1 MTIAPPG
8 LGVQDRVL
16 LDVFANR
23 FQALSEEMAHVIQ
36 RTGFTVYVKE
46 SQDYAASMI
55 TPTGETVSFAQ
66 RLGTALTQASMKE
79 ALDAAA
85 PYAPGDIVI
94 ANDPTTSGGLCTHL
108 PDVYLWKPIFWK
120 GEIVAFF
127 CCFIHATDVGGRVAG
142 SVSPKSTEIYQEGL
156 RLPPSKLYSAGVLN
170 EALLKVYLL
179 NTRIPNLNW
188 GDLKALMAGM
198 NTAEERLTQMI
209 ERYGLDTVKRGMA
222 DVLAYAEE
230 SARATIA
237 TIPNGQYQF
246 VDLVDDDM
254 VSTRP
259 VRIELNMTVNDG
271 DIVFDFTGT
280 DYEVRSAINIPIYGK
295 MHQFVAH
302 PFMMYMR
309 TTNQS
314 APLNGG
320 MLRPLKIVAETGSI
334 LHPGPNAATGVRMA
348 TVFRVQDT
356 IFGALSEA
364 TDGILPAAPAGQV
377 SIPLCSVPNLQTGG
391 AKVSQI
397 EPLLGGSGAR
407 PDQDGIDGRGLSVG
421 SGLAN
426 VPAEQLEVDM
436 PVIMRSFGLV
446 KDSGAPGQYR
456 GGLAVHVMFETLSPG
471 TVVTARGM
479 ERYRFRPWGVKGG
492 FPGTLGDTLIYPGTP
507 KEAHIGK
514 IDILNLDPGD
524 MIRFSS
530 PSGGGYGDPLER
542 DPALVLDDIQRGL
555 VSEAAALDVYGVVIV
570 NGAVDEAATQDRR
583 AQDAVGRER
592 PAIDFGPERARYD
605 AIWPL
610 ETRQTFRS
618 ILSGLSPT
626 LRPYVSELIYR
637 RVSDDVE
644 AGRTITQAAI
654 QQAWEG
660 VRDLM
665 HLDEPGTAAIDDS
678 TSA

>member
-1 MTIAPPG
+1 MTAAPPG
-8 LGVQDRVL
+8 LGVRDRVL

-46 SQDYAASMI
+46 SQDYSASVV
-55 TPTGETVSFAQ
+55 TPTGETISFGQ

-79 ALDAAA
+79 ALDAAG
-85 PYAPGDIVI
+85 PYEPGDIVI

-108 PDVYLWKPIFWK
+108 PDVYLWKPVFWK
-120 GEIVAFF
+120 GEVVAFF

-142 SVSPKSTEIYQEGL
+142 SVSPTSSEIYQEGL
-156 RLPPSKLYSAGVLN
+156 RLPPSKLYRAGVLN
-170 EALLKVYLL
+170 QELLNVYLL

-209 ERYGLDTVKRGMA
+209 ERYGIEAVRGGMN

-230 SARATIA
+230 SAREAIRM
-237 TIPNGQYQF
+237 IPNGTYQF

-259 VRIELNMTVNDG
+259 IRIELAMTVKDE
-271 DIVFDFTGT
+271 DIVLDFTGT
-280 DYEVRSAINIPIYGK
+280 DYEVRSALNVPIYGK

-309 TTNQS
+309 STRPS

-320 MLRPLKIVAETGSI
+320 MLRPLRIIAEPGSI

-356 IFGALSEA
+356 IFGALGKA

-377 SIPLCSVPNLQTGG
+377 SIPLCSVPNILTGG

-407 PDQDGIDGRGLSVG
+407 PDRDGIDGRGLSVG

-436 PVIMRSFGLV
+436 PVVMRSFGLV
-446 KDSGAPGQYR
+446 QDSGAPGCFR
-456 GGLAVHVMFETLSPG
+456 GGLAARVVVETLSPG
-471 TVVTARGM
+471 TTVTARGM

-492 FPGTLGDTLIYPGTP
+492 APGSLGDTIIHLGTP
-507 KEAHIGK
+507 NEQHVGK
-514 IDILNLDPGD
+514 IDILTPDPGD
-524 MIRFSS
+524 VISFAS
-530 PSGGGYGDPLER
+530 PSGGGYGDPLTR
-542 DPALVLDDIQRGL
+542 DVASVLADVRRGF
-555 VSEAAALDVYGVVIV
+555 VSLLAARDAYGVVIV
-570 NGAVDEAATQDRR
+570 DGAVDEAATAACR
-583 AQDAVGRER
+583 AELGVGRELH
-592 PAIDFGPERARYD
+592 AIDFGAERARYES
-605 AIWPL
+605 IWSAAS
-610 ETRQTFRS
+610 RQTFRD
-618 ILSGLSPT
+618 ILSALPPT
-626 LRPYVSELIYR
+626 LRPYVSQLIYR
-637 RVSDDVE
+637 RVASDVE
-644 AGRTITQAAI
+644 AGRAVTSEAI
-654 QQAWEG
+654 QRAWDG
-660 VRDLM
+660 VRVLM
-665 HLDEPGTAAIDDS
+665 HLPEIGEQQA
-678 TSA
+678 

>member
-8 LGVQDRVL
+8 TGVSDRVL

-46 SQDYAASMI
+46 SQDYAASLV

-85 PYAPGDIVI
+85 PYEPGDIVI

-108 PDVYLWKPIFWK
+108 PDVYLWKPVFWK
-120 GEIVAFF
+120 GEVVAFF

-156 RLPPSKLYSAGVLN
+156 RLPPSKLYRAGVLN
-170 EALLKVYLL
+170 QDLLNVYLL

-209 ERYGLDTVKRGMA
+209 QRYGLEAVKRGMA
-222 DVLAYAEE
+222 DVLSYAEE
-230 SARATIA
+230 SARSAIQ
-237 TIPNGQYQF
+237 TIPNGEYRF

-259 VRIELNMTVNDG
+259 IRLELNMKVGDG
-271 DIVFDFTGT
+271 DIVFDFTGS
-280 DYEVRSAINIPIYGK
+280 DYEVRSALNVPIYGK

-309 TTNQS
+309 TTNPS

-320 MLRPLKIVAETGSI
+320 MLRPLKIVAEVGSV

-356 IFGALSEA
+356 IFGALGTA
-364 TDGILPAAPAGQV
+364 TTGVLPAAPAGQV

-407 PDQDGIDGRGLSVG
+407 PNQDGIDGRGLSVG

-436 PVIMRSFGLV
+436 PVVMRSFGLV
-446 KDSGAPGQYR
+446 PDSGAPGRFR
-456 GGLAVHVMFETLSPG
+456 GGLATHVEFETLSPG

-479 ERYRFRPWGVKGG
+479 ERYRFRPWGLQGG
-492 FPGTLGDTLIYPGTP
+492 HPGTLGDTAIHPRTSR
-507 KEAHIGK
+507 EAHIGK
-514 IDILNLDPGD
+514 IDILHLDPGD
-524 MIRFSS
+524 AIRFSS
-530 PSGGGYGDPLER
+530 PSGGGFGDPLQR
-542 DPALVLDDIQRGL
+542 DPALVMSDVQRGL
-555 VSEAAALDVYGVVIV
+555 VSVAAAREVYGVVITD
-570 NGAVDEAATQDRR
+570 GAVDADATAALR
-583 AQDAVGRER
+583 AESGSGR
-592 PAIDFGPERARYD
+592 PHADIDFGPERAAYD

-610 ETRQTFRS
+610 ETRQTFRA
-618 ILSGLSPT
+618 ILSELPAT
-626 LRPYVSELIYR
+626 LRPYVSDLVYR
-637 RVSDDVE
+637 RISDDVE
-644 AGRTITQAAI
+644 AGRTITSDAI
-654 QQAWEG
+654 STAWEG
-660 VRDLM
+660 IRGFM
-665 HLDEPGTAAIDDS
+665 HLDDPAV
-678 TSA
+678 SAGKADG

>member
-1 MTIAPPG
+1 M
-8 LGVQDRVL
+8 L
-16 LDVFANR
+16 LDLFANR

-46 SQDYAASMI
+46 SQDFAASVVA
-55 TPTGETVSFAQ
+55 PSGETVAFSQ
-66 RLGTALTQASMKE
+66 RLGIALTQASMKD

-85 PYAPGDIVI
+85 PYQPGDIVI

-108 PDVYLWKPIFWK
+108 PDVYLWKPVFWQ

-142 SVSPKSTEIYQEGL
+142 SVSPRSSEIYQEGL
-156 RLPPSKLYSAGVLN
+156 RLPPAKLYRAGVLN
-170 EALLKVYLL
+170 QDLLNVYLL

-198 NTAEERLTQMI
+198 NTAEERLHQMI
-209 ERYGLDTVKRGMA
+209 ERYGLDAVKRGMA

-230 SARATIA
+230 SARAAIA
-237 TIPNGQYQF
+237 TIPNGTYHF

-259 VRIELNMTVNDG
+259 VRIELNMTVDDG

-309 TTNQS
+309 TTNPS

-320 MLRPLKIVAETGSI
+320 MLRPLKIVAEKGSI
-334 LHPGPNAATGVRMA
+334 LHPGPNAAVGVRMA

-356 IFGALSEA
+356 IFGALGEA
-364 TDGILPAAPAGQV
+364 TKGILPAAPAGQV

-407 PDQDGIDGRGLSVG
+407 PNKDGIDGRGLSVG

-446 KDSGAPGQYR
+446 PDSGAPGKFR
-456 GGLAVHVMFETLSPG
+456 GGLATHVVFETLSPG

-479 ERYRFRPWGVKGG
+479 ERYRYRPWGLQGG
-492 FPGTLGDTLIYPGTP
+492 FPGTLGDTIIYPGTP
-507 KEAHIGK
+507 REAHIGK

-530 PSGGGYGDPLER
+530 PSGGGYGDPLDR
-542 DPALVLDDIQRGL
+542 DPALVLSDVERGL
-555 VSEAAALDVYGVVIV
+555 VSVAAAREVYGVVID
-570 NGAVDEAATQDRR
+570 GEAVDEAATAARR
-583 AQDAVGRER
+583 AEAKQGRTR
-592 PAIDFGPERARYD
+592 PAIDYGAERAAYD
-605 AIWPL
+605 AIWPV
-610 ETRQTFRS
+610 ETRQALRE
-618 ILSGLSPT
+618 ILSALPAT
-626 LRPYVSELIYR
+626 LRPYVSDLIYR
-637 RVSDDVE
+637 RVADDVE
-644 AGRTITQAAI
+644 AGRTVAATAI
-654 QQAWEG
+654 EAAWED
-660 VRDLM
+660 VRSLM
-665 HLDEPGTAAIDDS
+665 HLDEVDASSDRADE
-678 TSA
+678 SA

>member
-8 LGVQDRVL
+8 TGVSDRVL

-46 SQDYAASMI
+46 SQDYASSLV
-55 TPTGETVSFAQ
+55 TPDGETVSFAQ

-85 PYAPGDIVI
+85 PYEPGDIVI

-108 PDVYLWKPIFWK
+108 PDVYLWKPVFWK
-120 GEIVAFF
+120 GEVVAFF

-156 RLPPSKLYSAGVLN
+156 RIPPSKLYRAGVLN
-170 EALLKVYLL
+170 QDLLNIYLL

-198 NTAEERLTQMI
+198 NTAEERLTHMI
-209 ERYGLDTVKRGMA
+209 ERYGLEAVKRGMR

-230 SARATIA
+230 SARAAIR
-237 TIPNGQYQF
+237 TIPNGEYRF

-259 VRIELNMTVNDG
+259 IRLELSMKVHDN
-271 DIVFDFTGT
+271 DIVFDFTGS
-280 DYEVRSAINIPIYGK
+280 DYEVRSALNVPIYGK

-309 TTNQS
+309 TTNPS

-320 MLRPLKIVAETGSI
+320 MLRPLKIVAEVGSV
-334 LHPGPNAATGVRMA
+334 LHPGPRAATGVRMA

-356 IFGALSEA
+356 IFGALGTA
-364 TDGILPAAPAGQV
+364 TQGVLPAAPAGQV

-407 PDQDGIDGRGLSVG
+407 PTQDGIDGRGLSVG

-446 KDSGAPGQYR
+446 PDSGAPGKFR
-456 GGLAVHVMFETLSPG
+456 GGLAAQVEFETLSPG

-479 ERYRFRPWGVKGG
+479 ERYRFRPWGLNGG
-492 FPGTLGDTLIYPGTP
+492 FPGTLGDTAIHPNTP
-507 KEAHIGK
+507 REEHIGK
-514 IDILNLDPGD
+514 IDILHLDPGD
-524 MIRFSS
+524 TIRFAS

-542 DPALVLDDIQRGL
+542 DPALVLSDVKRGL
-555 VSEAAALDVYGVVIV
+555 VTVAAAQETYGVVITG
-570 NGAVDEAATQDRR
+570 GAVDAEATAARR
-583 AQDAVGRER
+583 AEAGVGRQR
-592 PAIDFGPERARYD
+592 PAIDFGPERAAYD
-605 AIWPL
+605 AIWPAQ
-610 ETRQTFRS
+610 TRQTFRA
-618 ILSGLSPT
+618 ILTDLPTT
-626 LRPYVSELIYR
+626 LRPYVSELVYR
-637 RVSDDVE
+637 RIADDVE
-644 AGRTITQAAI
+644 AGRPITPDAI
-654 QQAWEG
+654 LQAWEG
-660 VRDLM
+660 IRTVM
-665 HLDEPGTAAIDDS
+665 HLDEPGASAAKADG
-678 TSA
+678 